1 MSLSPLWVRPGVLA
15 MAVNPA
21 RLRAAGSEDIT
32 YTLFKDA
39 VLDELA
45 AHANVAQFVSF
56 GPGVAPATRYVWIRG
71 TEKQRLTVEEAV
83 RALLHQSVD
92 GRVNVRSFLP
102 EQPRS
107 HEFIYGLGSVEEA
120 VAAVRRLAASG
131 LYTIVN
137 ETIDI
142 NDGGVSGVSHGGL
155 MEFAPED
162 TPRCVEK
169 PGTAALPTRLAL
181 ALLQTVY
188 GFQTTL
194 ADDPDVR
201 MEFSIHP
208 LRRGYRHDHTIVW
221 EVEKFDRT
229 QFEAEIDWPNRFS
242 RFIGDKVFGLLVAD
256 LIGLDVPR
264 ATVLS
269 RRIGPFT
276 FGHRTGSRE
285 WWIRT
290 APTEQVPGK
299 FTTQRGWTDP
309 FELMRNED
317 PEGTAIASV
326 IAQEGVDAAY
336 SGAAAVDATGDL
348 TIEGVAGPGEGFML
362 GTAQPTSLPDSV
374 RKDIES
380 AHERA
385 ASAIGAARFEW
396 VHDGDQLWVVQLH
409 RGELPSTGRTI
420 YPGQPTGEQRY
431 DVSGG
436 LEGLRELVS
445 RVRGTGEGIVLVG
458 SVGVTSHFGDVLRK
472 GRIPSRI
479 EPPRTGSTSR

>member
-1 MSLSPLWVRPGVLA
+1 
-15 MAVNPA
+15 MAVNSA
-21 RLRAAGSEDIT
+21 RSRATGSDDVT
-32 YTLFKDA
+32 SALFKDA

-45 AHANVAQFVSF
+45 EHANVAQFVSF
-56 GPGVAPATRYVWIRG
+56 SPGAAPCTRFIRV
-71 TEKQRLTVEEAV
+71 RDVEERQRTIDDAV
-83 RALLHQSVD
+83 QALLLQSLD

-107 HEFIYGLGSVEEA
+107 HEFIYGLGSVGEV

-155 MEFAPED
+155 TEFAPED

-188 GFQTTL
+188 GFRAAL
-194 ADDPDVR
+194 ADDPDLRV
-201 MEFSIHP
+201 EFSIHP
-208 LRRGYRHDHTIVW
+208 LRRGYRHDHTIIW
-221 EVEKFDRT
+221 EVERFDST
-229 QFEAEIDWPNRFS
+229 QLEAEIDWPNRFS

-264 ATVLS
+264 ATVLA
-269 RRIGPFT
+269 RRIGPFV
-276 FGHRTGSRE
+276 FGRRTGSRE
-285 WWIRT
+285 LWIRT

-309 FELMRNED
+309 FELMRSED
-317 PEGTAIASV
+317 PDGTAIASV
-326 IAQEGVDAAY
+326 IAQEGVDAVY
-336 SGAAAVDATGDL
+336 SGAAASDAAGDL
-348 TIEGVAGPGEGFML
+348 TVEGVAGSGEKFML
-362 GTAQPTSLPDSV
+362 GTSQPIPLPDSV

-385 ASAIGAARFEW
+385 CSAIGAVRFEW
-396 VHDGDQLWVVQLH
+396 VHDGNRPWIVQLH
-409 RGELPSTGRTI
+409 RGALPARGRTI
-420 YPGQPTGEQRY
+420 YPGQPSREHRY
-431 DVSGG
+431 DVGDG
-436 LEGLRELVS
+436 LEGLRELIS
-445 RVRGTGEGIVLVG
+445 RVKGTGQGIVLVG

-472 GRIPSRI
+472 GRVPSRI
-479 EPPRTGSTSR
+479 EPKP